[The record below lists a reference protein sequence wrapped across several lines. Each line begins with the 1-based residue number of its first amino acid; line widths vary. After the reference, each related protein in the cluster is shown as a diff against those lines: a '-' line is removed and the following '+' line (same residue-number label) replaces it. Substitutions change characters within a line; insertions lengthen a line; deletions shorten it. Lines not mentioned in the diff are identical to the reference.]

1 MKGQEILYLYAMNL
15 SETEENYLKAI
26 FHICKI
32 DGQAASTNA
41 IAKQL
46 SMTAASVSDM
56 IKKLAE
62 KDLLVYEK
70 YKGASLS
77 AEGNKIAIRL
87 VRKHRL
93 WEVFLVDKLG
103 FKWDEVHDVAEQ
115 LEHIKSPELITRLD
129 EFLAFPKIDP
139 HGDPIPDEEGRIEKM
154 ALKKLSTFDEGA
166 QLTLMGVSDTSAEF
180 LKYLNQLGLEL
191 GAELTIKEK
200 FTFDHSQAVHL
211 KDGKEIIISQQVANC
226 LLVSQTDL

>member
-1 MKGQEILYLYAMNL
+1 MNL
-15 SETEENYLKAI
+15 SETEENYLKAV

-41 IAKQL
+41 IAHQL
-46 SMTAASVSDM
+46 STTAASVSDM

-62 KDLLVYEK
+62 KKLLVYEK
-70 YKGASLS
+70 YKGANLS
-77 AEGNKIAIRL
+77 EEGNRIAIRL

-115 LEHIKSPELITRLD
+115 LEHIKSPELITKLD
-129 EFLAFPKIDP
+129 EFLDFPKFDP
-139 HGDPIPDEEGRIEKM
+139 HGDPIPDEEGRFEKL
-154 ALKKLSTFDEGA
+154 ALKKLSSFEQGEK
-166 QLTLMGVSDTSAEF
+166 LTLMGVSDTSAEF

-191 GAELTIKEK
+191 GAELNIKEK
-200 FTFDHSQAVHL
+200 YPFDQSHAVEL
-211 KDGKEIIISQQVANC
+211 KDKREIVISQQVANC
-226 LLVSQTDL
+226 LLVAQMEV

>member
-1 MKGQEILYLYAMNL
+1 MNL

-41 IAKQL
+41 VASSL
-46 SMTAASVSDM
+46 STTAASASDM

-62 KDLLVYEK
+62 KKLLVYEK
-70 YKGASLS
+70 YKGANLS
-77 AEGNKIAIRL
+77 PEGTVIAIRL

-115 LEHIKSPELITRLD
+115 LEHVKSPELIKRLD
-129 EFLAFPKIDP
+129 EFLEFPKSDP
-139 HGDPIPDEEGRIEKM
+139 HGDPIPDEEGRFEKM
-154 ALKKLSTFDEGA
+154 ALKKLSSFDKGA
-166 QLTLMGVSDTSAEF
+166 QLILMGVSDTSAEF

-191 GAELTIKEK
+191 GVQLTLGEK
-200 FTFDHSQAVHL
+200 YQFDHSHVIQL
-211 KDGKEIIISQQVANC
+211 ESKKEIIVSQQVANC
-226 LLVSQTDL
+226 LLVKLFEG